1 MKIGL
6 IVAIEGELLA
16 MLESNSFKYEETI
29 ENCFKVIKTI
39 INSNEVYIVK
49 SGCGEIDASSATQ
62 FLITKYSV
70 DLILNFGIVGA
81 LKRDLKVSDLF
92 LVKKVVHYD
101 YDTSKIDG
109 TKVAQYLEFNDVYM
123 ETKGELYK
131 KIYGIMPSIKNVIC
145 ASGDKFIEDKVV
157 KERLANLYDA
167 SICDMESA
175 AIVRIC
181 FKNNIEA
188 IIIKCIS
195 DTFDGD
201 AKEYM
206 TNIKNSSKKAF
217 SLIQTFLE
225 SL

>member
-16 MLESNSFKYEETI
+16 MLDSNSFKYEETI

-201 AKEYM
+201 AEEYM

>member
-6 IVAIEGELLA
+6 IVAIEGELL
-16 MLESNSFKYEETI
+16 SNSFKYEETI

>member
-16 MLESNSFKYEETI
+16 MLDSNSFKYEETI

>member
-16 MLESNSFKYEETI
+16 MLDSNSFKYEETI
-29 ENCFKVIKTI
+29 ENCFKVIKSI

-201 AKEYM
+201 AEEYM

>member
-16 MLESNSFKYEETI
+16 MLDSNSFKYEETI

-217 SLIQTFLE
+217 SLLQTFLE

>member
-16 MLESNSFKYEETI
+16 MLDSNSFKYEETI

-62 FLITKYSV
+62 FLITKHSV